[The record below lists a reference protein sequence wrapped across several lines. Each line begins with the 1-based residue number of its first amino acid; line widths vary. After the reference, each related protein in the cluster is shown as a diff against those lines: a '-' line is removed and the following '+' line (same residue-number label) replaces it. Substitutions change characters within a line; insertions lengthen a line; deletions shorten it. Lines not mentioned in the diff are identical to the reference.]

1 MKRLLPI
8 LLLVITGCQSLREVT
23 RTTLTPEQREE
34 VVFRARNVATE
45 SGLLSDPE
53 KAIVTTVD
61 PKLSYY
67 FMAGPGFAQYFI
79 TWTLSDETSITIYGE
94 GNLLLLEG
102 AKTVRK
108 PKSLGPGTTQ
118 HHRWAL

>member
-1 MKRLLPI
+1 
-8 LLLVITGCQSLREVT
+8 
-23 RTTLTPEQREE
+23 LTPEQREE
-34 VVFRARNVATE
+34 VVLRARNVATE

-67 FMAGPGFAQYFI
+67 LMAGPGFAQYFI

-108 PKSLGPGTTQ
+108 PNKRAGVDAGFAILLAFECVCSGTTQ
-118 HHRWAL
+118 RVR